1 MAKKRDASGPRG
13 RGRTPA
19 RFNYAL
25 VLPALGAVLLAGLFL
40 VFGKAPDSPAPVRAV
55 TLRLPEKKAQKQ
67 VVAHAA
73 STRRKS
79 ADIAYAI
86 RPALAAPAPVPGLAA
101 RPAPE
106 ADAENAPGTVPEI
119 AIVIDD
125 CGPSEA
131 GTKGAIALPAAFTL
145 SFLPYPDASLALSHR
160 AHLAGHE
167 VILHLPMQP
176 LGKENPGP
184 MALMTGLDRA
194 ELLRRVDW
202 ALARVSDFDGVN
214 NHMGSRFT
222 GSRADLVPV
231 MEELSAHRLFF
242 LDSRTGPGSLG
253 QTVAREAGMLAG
265 GRDVFLDDVESL
277 DAVAHQLS
285 VTESRARLHGSA
297 IAIGHPHPATLAAL
311 ADWAAGVEARG
322 FRLVALRTVLE
333 RRSHGSD
340 SQTAAR

>member
-13 RGRTPA
+13 RGRNPA

-25 VLPALGAVLLAGLFL
+25 ILPVLGAILLTGLFL
-40 VFGKAPDSPAPVRAV
+40 VFGKAPDPPAPVRAV
-55 TLRLPEKKAQKQ
+55 TLRLPEKKAQSQ
-67 VVAHAA
+67 VAAHAA

-86 RPALAAPAPVPGLAA
+86 RPALAAPARVPGLVAQT
-101 RPAPE
+101 APE
-106 ADAENAPGTVPEI
+106 AAPENAPEI

-131 GTKGAIALPAAFTL
+131 GTRGAIALPAAFTL
-145 SFLPYPDASLALSHR
+145 SFLPYPDASLALSHQ

-184 MALMTGLDRA
+184 MALMTGLDPA

-311 ADWAAGVEARG
+311 ADWAAGVEGRG

-340 SQTAAR
+340 SRTAAR